1 MTKSVN
7 IAEAKAHLSALVD
20 RAAAGEEI
28 ILSKAGR
35 PAARLVPLAERS
47 PRQAGIRREW
57 QIPGDCSSSRR
68 TRMNCGPPTGQ
79 ARTRSG
85 EADASDDA
93 TAARHSR
100 FDLVAHG

>member
-28 ILSKAGR
+28 IVSKAGR

-47 PRQAGIRREW
+47 PRQSGVRREW
-57 QIPGDCSSSRR
+57 QIPDELFLEPADQDELRAAEGAGTDAFGRSRR
-68 TRMNCGPPTGQ
+68 R
-79 ARTRSG
+79 R
-85 EADASDDA
+85 
-93 TAARHSR
+93 
-100 FDLVAHG
+100 

>member
-1 MTKSVN
+1 MTKYVN

-35 PAARLVPLAERS
+35 PTARLVPLAERS

-57 QIPGDCSSSRR
+57 QIPDDLFLQPANEDELRAADGVDTDALGRSRR
-68 TRMNCGPPTGQ
+68 R
-79 ARTRSG
+79 R
-85 EADASDDA
+85 
-93 TAARHSR
+93 
-100 FDLVAHG
+100 

>member
-47 PRQAGIRREW
+47 PRQVGIRREW
-57 QIPGDCSSSRR
+57 QIPDNLFLEPADEDELRAAEGAGTDALGRSRR
-68 TRMNCGPPTGQ
+68 R
-79 ARTRSG
+79 R
-85 EADASDDA
+85 
-93 TAARHSR
+93 
-100 FDLVAHG
+100 

>member
-47 PRQAGIRREW
+47 PRQAGIRRDW
-57 QIPGDCSSSRR
+57 QITDDLFLDP
-68 TRMNCGPPTGQ
+68 
-79 ARTRSG
+79 
-85 EADASDDA
+85 ADEDELR
-93 TAARHSR
+93 AAE
-100 FDLVAHG
+100 G